1 MTPFPRT
8 MRSLNANRARPWL
21 IALGSA
27 IVVLLAWIG
36 WFVFASITFNE
47 VSENAQVVKS
57 NIVTASFNSESI
69 KRIKKGQAAY
79 LYINDGIGQPST
91 VTAQVTDVK
100 AQTGEVQLVAQIET
114 LKQEDLTGKVVIEVE
129 KISPAIFILRTAG
142 ISTGS

>member
-27 IVVLLAWIG
+27 MLVLLAWIG

-47 VSENAQVVKS
+47 VSENVQVVKS
-57 NIVTASFNSESI
+57 NIVMASFNSESI

-79 LYINDGIGQPST
+79 LDINDGLGQPST
-91 VTAQVTDVK
+91 VPATVTDVNPEL
-100 AQTGEVQLVAQIET
+100 GEVRLVAKIET
-114 LKQEDLTGKVVIEVE
+114 LKQQDLAGQVTIEVE
-129 KISPAIFILRTAG
+129 NLSPAIFILRTAG
-142 ISTGS
+142 ILAES